1 MIYGRDVTRKVICI
15 GPNFRAFR
23 EEKGITNDGEL
34 SLSLKSPE
42 SLTFGDT
49 VRVSREMG
57 AFICEVEMAVII
69 GRDAKNVSE
78 DEAASVIAGYAIA
91 NDMTA
96 ADHFGD
102 GRLKMYDEMTPI
114 GPMVKLRDPS
124 DVELELWV
132 NGQPIQQGHTSEMLF
147 APLWQVAH
155 LSRIM
160 TLRRG
165 DVILSGTPANP
176 QVCQP
181 GDRIELRS
189 PQLGTLSHTVV
200 VEP

>member
-15 GPNFRAFR
+15 GPNFRSFR
-23 EEKGITNDGEL
+23 QEKGIVSDEEL

-42 SLTFGDT
+42 SLTFSDT
-49 VRVSREMG
+49 VHVSREMG
-57 AFICEVEMAVII
+57 TFVCEVEMAVII
-69 GRDAKNVSE
+69 GQDAKQISE
-78 DEAASVIAGYAIA
+78 AEAASVIAGYAIA

-96 ADHFGD
+96 VDHFGD
-102 GRLKMYDEMTPI
+102 GRFKMYDEMTPI
-114 GPMVKLRDPS
+114 GTLVQLTDPS
-124 DVELELWV
+124 DVHLELWV
-132 NGQPIQQGHTSEMLF
+132 NEERIQQGHTSEMLF

-176 QVCQP
+176 SVCQA
-181 GDRIELRS
+181 GDRVELRS
-189 PQLGTLSHTVV
+189 PELGILRHTIALK
-200 VEP
+200 P